1 MFFNALEIEKVQKN
15 HFLIYEEGNEIPY
28 AFETYR
34 MKGSFRENLEL
45 WDFPLDYQVWIH
57 CDPIKCL
64 LFTIFAFTMFYSYLK
79 TFLYAKNGND
89 VKLLT
94 LFGH

>member
-1 MFFNALEIEKVQKN
+1 MKCLVKFRSCIFQDLDWNNEWHPRIVFFNALEIEKVHKN

-57 CDPIKCL
+57 FD
-64 LFTIFAFTMFYSYLK
+64 
-79 TFLYAKNGND
+79 G
-89 VKLLT
+89 
-94 LFGH
+94 